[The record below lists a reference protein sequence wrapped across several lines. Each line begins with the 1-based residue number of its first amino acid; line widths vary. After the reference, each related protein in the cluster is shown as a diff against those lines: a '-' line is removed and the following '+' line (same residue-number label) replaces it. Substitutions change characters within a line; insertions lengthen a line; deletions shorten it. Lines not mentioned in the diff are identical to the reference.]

1 MLGMAATGAVATS
14 GFEPSEDVERAER
27 IARGAR
33 EQAPHRAHADDAE
46 SVWAL
51 GPAPQSPLAQR
62 HGQGACSKAA

>member
-33 EQAPHRAHADDAE
+33 EQAPHRAHAD
-46 SVWAL
+46 
-51 GPAPQSPLAQR
+51 G
-62 HGQGACSKAA
+62 